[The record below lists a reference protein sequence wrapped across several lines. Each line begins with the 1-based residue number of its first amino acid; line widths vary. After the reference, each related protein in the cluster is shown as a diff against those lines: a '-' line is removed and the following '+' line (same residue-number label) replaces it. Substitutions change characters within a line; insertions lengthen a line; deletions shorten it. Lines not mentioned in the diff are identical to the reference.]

1 MEKSEGSK
9 ASFVSSELIDNDHT
23 WRTRGGSRRSRRE
36 GRRNKKREN
45 KSDLEAEETKGFIDL
60 GFVFTE
66 EDLNTEL
73 PEILPGLRKF
83 LCPEE
88 KRKTEESSVVPSP
101 YMSEAWDFNS
111 DKWSGRTE
119 KDSMVIDFRMAKLC
133 GEMNMKDSLKWWAR
147 SIASNLK

>member
-1 MEKSEGSK
+1 MEISEGSK
-9 ASFVSSELIDNDHT
+9 DSFVSWVSSEDRT
-23 WRTRGGSRRSRRE
+23 WRTRGGSRRSRG
-36 GRRNKKREN
+36 GRKNNKREN

-73 PEILPGLRKF
+73 PEIIPGLRKF

-88 KRKTEESSVVPSP
+88 QRKTESSVVPRP
-101 YMSEAWDFNS
+101 YLSEAWDFNS

-133 GEMNMKDSLKWWAR
+133 GEINMKDSLKWWAR
-147 SIASNLK
+147 SVASNLK